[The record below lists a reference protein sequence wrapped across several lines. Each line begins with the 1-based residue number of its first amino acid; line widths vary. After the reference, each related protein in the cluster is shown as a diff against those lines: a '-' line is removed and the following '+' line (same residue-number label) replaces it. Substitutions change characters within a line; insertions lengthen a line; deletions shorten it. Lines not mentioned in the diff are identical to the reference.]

1 MAKTKQQKELDVK
14 QLKDRLGKIK
24 AAVFTNFDGLS
35 VKEATELRNELRA
48 RGIEYTVVKK
58 TLLKVALKQAGLDN
72 ISIDEYRGG
81 LGMAF
86 GYEDEIAPA
95 KTLYTFAKTHPALKL
110 IGGIYNKQ
118 AMNKAEVLQMANLP
132 SKEELLSKLVW
143 LLNYPMSGL
152 VTVLSGVMKNFVYA
166 LQAIK
171 DKKTA

>member
-14 QLKDRLGKIK
+14 QLEDRLGKIK

-95 KTLYTFAKTHPALKL
+95 KTLHTFAKTHPALKL

>member
-14 QLKDRLGKIK
+14 QLEDRLGKIK
-24 AAVFTNFDGLS
+24 AVVFTNFEGLT
-35 VKEATELRNELRA
+35 VKEATDLRNELRQ
-48 RGIEYTVVKK
+48 RGVEYTVVKK
-58 TLLKVALKQAGLDN
+58 TLLKVALKQAGLDS

-86 GYEDEIAPA
+86 GYADEVGPA
-95 KTLYTFAKTHPALKL
+95 RALYTFSKTHPTLKL
-110 IGGIYNKQ
+110 IGGIYNRQ
-118 AMNKAEVLQMANLP
+118 SMSQAEVMQLATLP

-143 LLNYPMSGL
+143 LVNYPMSGL
-152 VTVLSGVMKNFVYA
+152 VMVMSGVIKSFVYS

>member
-14 QLKDRLGKIK
+14 QLEDRLGKIK

-58 TLLKVALKQAGLDN
+58 TLLKVALKQAGLDS

-95 KTLYTFAKTHPALKL
+95 KTLHTFAKTHPALKL